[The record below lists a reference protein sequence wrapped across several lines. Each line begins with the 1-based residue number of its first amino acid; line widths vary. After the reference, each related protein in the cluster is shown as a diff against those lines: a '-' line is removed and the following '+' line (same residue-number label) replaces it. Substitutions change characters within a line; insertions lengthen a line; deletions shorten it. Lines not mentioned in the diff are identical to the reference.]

1 MVLELELRLGLGG
14 CLPCGSRMRVWQKEL
29 VPRYGLRLRVEGKSA
44 NRISSETVMRLWGNI
59 AGKQRTVNR
68 DLGEEE

>member
-1 MVLELELRLGLGG
+1 MLELELRLGLGG
-14 CLPCGSRMRVWQKEL
+14 CLPCGSRMRVRQKEL

-44 NRISSETVMRLWGNI
+44 NRIIPETAMRLWENI

-68 DLGEEE
+68 DLGEEQ